1 MRALMISGDRSGSG
15 KTSITLA
22 IAGLLSRQMKV
33 QTFKVGMDY
42 IDPSYLS
49 AVTGRPCRNLDTF
62 VMNQE
67 ELFAIFSNG
76 SKGADMALVEGV
88 RGLYE
93 GAESIT
99 DTGSSAAVAKALGLP
114 VVLVVSARSITRSA
128 AALVKGFQSF
138 DPDVDIRG
146 VILNNVSGEKH
157 VRKAKEAIE
166 HHCRIPVIGAIPRMP
181 EMELSMRHLGLVPYR
196 EGRTDPGFRG
206 KIETITGMIGDHI
219 DIEGLIALSRPPVT
233 PSAPVQ
239 NIFDRRL
246 PLDVKIG
253 IALDEAFNFYYADL
267 FNILEAGGA
276 SCIPFSP
283 LHDSLPDADG
293 YIIGGGYPELF
304 LPELEKNTRMRE
316 AVFERCEIGTP
327 VYAECGGLM
336 YLTDTICLKSGWQG
350 RKADERFEMCGVFSG
365 ETVMPAKRV
374 VSYVEGDSHGNS
386 PLGAG
391 HFRGH
396 EFHYS
401 DVILS
406 PDTTYT
412 FSLSRGQ
419 GIRDHRDGAL
429 KRNTIGSYTHLHPV
443 SSREMFHTF
452 IASCRR
458 NAGQEPAGKK

>member
-22 IAGLLSRQMKV
+22 IAALFSRQMKV

-42 IDPSYLS
+42 IDPSYLT

-62 VMNQE
+62 VMSPD
-67 ELFAIFSNG
+67 ELFAVFSNG
-76 SKGADMALVEGV
+76 SRGADIALIEGV

-93 GAESIT
+93 GAESID
-99 DTGSSAAVAKALGLP
+99 DTGSSAAVAKVLGLP

-128 AALVKGFQSF
+128 AALVKGFQCF
-138 DPDVDIRG
+138 DPDVDIQG

-157 VRKAKEAIE
+157 VRKAREAIE
-166 HHCRIPVIGAIPRMP
+166 HHCGIPVIGAIPRMA
-181 EMELSMRHLGLVPYR
+181 EMELSMRHLGLVPYL
-196 EGRTDPGFRG
+196 EGRTDPGFG
-206 KIETITGMIGDHI
+206 EKIERITGMIGDHI
-219 DIEGLIALSRPPVT
+219 DLEGLISVSRPPLSS
-233 PSAPVQ
+233 PAPGQ
-239 NIFDRRL
+239 NIFNRRSNG
-246 PLDVKIG
+246 DVKIG

-267 FNILEAGGA
+267 FDILEAGGA

-283 LHDSLPDADG
+283 LNDSLPDADG

-304 LPELEKNTRMRE
+304 LPELEKNSRMRE
-316 AVFERCEIGTP
+316 AVFERCERGIP

-350 RKADERFEMCGVFSG
+350 RKADEQFEMCGVFSG
-365 ETVMPAKRV
+365 ETIMPARRV
-374 VSYVEGDSHGNS
+374 VSYVEGESRGTS

-412 FSLSRGQ
+412 FFLSRGQ
-419 GIRDHRDGAL
+419 GIKDNLDGAVT
-429 KRNTIGSYTHLHPV
+429 RNTIGSYTHLHPV
-443 SSREMFHTF
+443 SSRGMFYTF
-452 IASCRR
+452 IAACRR
-458 NAGQEPAGKK
+458 NAGQESAGKK